1 MKKIINKYVLLLFFI
16 TLMFLP
22 INVSAHTD
30 NSEGYSKFT
39 MDQDTLH
46 AELSLDYFELARLID
61 LGINPGASANQL
73 HSALENHHDAITTY
87 LDSHFEI
94 LTDGAKAEGSITSL
108 EVERR
113 LNRDY
118 AKITLAYPSPST
130 PSAIEIQYNIFF
142 DDNDPMHRNIATYDL
157 EKKGQFVFQSGER
170 VLQTG
175 NQTTIGQTTRFVQL
189 GFHHI
194 LIGMDHILFVIGLV
208 LGARRFNDVLKVI
221 TVFTI
226 AHSISLGLTALNLI
240 NFPSQIIEPLIALSI
255 AYVAVE
261 NYFGFSSKFRF
272 AIVFAF
278 GLIHGVGFAG
288 ALQLSED
295 ITWRSLL
302 SLLSFNVGVEVGQ
315 ALIIMLLFPLLLY
328 IRRFKL
334 STVVQGVA
342 TAGIFSMGIIW
353 YFERF
358 LS

>member
-1 MKKIINKYVLLLFFI
+1 MKKIITEYVLLLFFI
-16 TLMFLP
+16 TLMFQP

-61 LGINPGASANQL
+61 LGINPGASADQL
-73 HSALENHHDAITTY
+73 HSALEKHNDAIATY
-87 LDSHFEI
+87 LDSHFKI
-94 LTDGAKAEGSITSL
+94 LTDSVQVQGSITSL

-118 AKITLAYPSPST
+118 AKIILDYPAPTT

-157 EKKGQFVFQSGER
+157 EKKGQFVFQSSDR

-175 NQTTIGQTTRFVQL
+175 EQTIIGQTTRFIQL

-194 LIGMDHILFVIGLV
+194 MIGLDHILFVIALV
-208 LGARRFNDVLKVI
+208 LGARRFGDVLKVI

-226 AHSISLGLTALNLI
+226 AHSISLALTALNWI

-255 AYVAVE
+255 AFVAVE
-261 NYFGFSSKFRF
+261 NYLGFSSKFRF

-288 ALQLSED
+288 ALQLSDD

-328 IRRFKL
+328 IRRFQL
-334 STVVQGVA
+334 SKVVHGVA
-342 TAGIFSMGIIW
+342 TAGIFGMGIIW